1 MASMLELPLS
11 EMRRTIGLDDA
22 DVANV
27 RELAAV
33 ITPNIPEVVEEFY
46 TRLLDSPGARA
57 ILTGGDDQMARLRA
71 TLTAW
76 LEELFIAEFDQS
88 YYDRR
93 RNSGSTHVR
102 IGLPQHYM
110 FTGME
115 LLRQGLERR
124 IRGSN
129 ISDCE
134 IKVNSLQ
141 KVLALDL
148 AIMLESYKLSYGEQI
163 RKVERTAVEEKLT
176 RAEHLAEIGQLAASL
191 AHEIKNPLAGISGA
205 IQIIRD
211 SMAHD
216 DPHRTIVTEILG
228 QIRRLDATVKDLLQ
242 YARPTPPAARKIGV
256 DAIVRRVLTVLQK
269 EPALQDITVHYTT
282 PPDDPHMF
290 ADDRQVEQLLIN
302 LIINAAHASQNGS
315 SIHLV
320 VRNFLDDVQITI
332 QDEGEGM
339 THDTL
344 HRAFEPFFTTKAK
357 GTGLGLSIC
366 RRIVEVHGGRIKV
379 NSQLGNGTSVSITI
393 PQNAATKTKE
403 PV

>member
-22 DVANV
+22 DAANV

>member
-1 MASMLELPLS
+1 MLELPLS